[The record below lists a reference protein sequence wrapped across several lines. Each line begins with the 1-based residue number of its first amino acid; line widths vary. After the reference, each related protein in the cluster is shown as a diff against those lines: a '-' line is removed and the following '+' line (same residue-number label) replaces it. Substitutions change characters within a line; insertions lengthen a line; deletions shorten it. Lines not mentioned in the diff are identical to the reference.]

1 MDEDKVYLIFN
12 GYYDV
17 AAASDAL
24 RMYNISNHIV
34 RAPVSDHRGCSY
46 AVMINAAEEKMS
58 RYLLDM
64 RDINVL

>member
-1 MDEDKVYLIFN
+1 LDEDKAYLIFN

-17 AAASDAL
+17 ATASDIL
-24 RMYNISNHIV
+24 RMYNITNHIV
-34 RAPVSDHRGCSY
+34 RAPVSQHRGCSY

-58 RYLLDM
+58 RHLLDM